1 MGAAPMSIINKAHR
15 NLDGSFTT
23 QAAAR
28 RTENEQR
35 PRTRLL
41 ASSALSGGT
50 LRTLMLAVGVSGAA
64 GLALSPQQAAAQ
76 LICGLSATGTTTGM
90 SGASASVTG
99 SQAQACGL
107 NAVANGGAA

>member
-1 MGAAPMSIINKAHR
+1 MGAAPMSIINKAR
-15 NLDGSFTT
+15 CNFDSSFTT

-28 RTENEQR
+28 RTANEQR

-50 LRTLMLAVGVSGAA
+50 LRTLMLAVGVCGAT

-76 LICGLSATGTTTGM
+76 YICGVSATGSTSGM
-90 SGASASVTG
+90 SGASAT
-99 SQAQACGL
+99 A
-107 NAVANGGAA
+107 ANG